1 MNKNHVIGT
10 RRVTRNHYQ
19 VVLTNV
25 QSGKCLK
32 VFCDMVRDPE
42 MNDTEFE
49 RYCEG
54 VYQGFVNPRPLKTL
68 TIHDPIAE
76 TDGQSLL
83 CFKCESLEAQLAQA
97 IDYCDS
103 LQREEAVREATRTAN
118 DIEQTADIRTAAE
131 ALVAALTKEPDDS
144 DGLVYYEYSKEL
156 TNLQA
161 ALSRGWLARQED
173 ARR

>member
-54 VYQGFVNPRPLKTL
+54 VYQGVVNSTPL
-68 TIHDPIAE
+68 
-76 TDGQSLL
+76 
-83 CFKCESLEAQLAQA
+83 
-97 IDYCDS
+97 
-103 LQREEAVREATRTAN
+103 
-118 DIEQTADIRTAAE
+118 EQMIQGRLIR
-131 ALVAALTKEPDDS
+131 
-144 DGLVYYEYSKEL
+144 
-156 TNLQA
+156 
-161 ALSRGWLARQED
+161 
-173 ARR
+173 